1 MRKCQRAFRF
11 PVVPYDTPVA
21 RGRGGEKKKTEST
34 IFSNLTKSVIGWES
48 LALIGRR
55 IIICPLSGR
64 PVRSQEEGEHFS
76 GQKKRNVLDCGVC
89 VCVCESVSD
98 GKREEVLKSE
108 LRGGNQKGKTTIRF
122 CVCAL
127 FQFMWEKM

>member
-1 MRKCQRAFRF
+1 M
-11 PVVPYDTPVA
+11 
-21 RGRGGEKKKTEST
+21 
-34 IFSNLTKSVIGWES
+34 
-48 LALIGRR
+48 
-55 IIICPLSGR
+55 
-64 PVRSQEEGEHFS
+64 RSQEEGEHFS
-76 GQKKRNVLDCGVC
+76 GQKKRNVLDCG